1 MIFSELY
8 SIYYL
13 TVAKILEVA
22 LSHKTITDKEIHQCI
37 VDNAFLDSTLT
48 IEKALKTR
56 KWPLLNKDGATRL
69 KHKPISPLTMIEKQW
84 LKAIMDDPRIKLF
97 GLDVEG
103 LEDIEPLF
111 SKDDYKI
118 FDQCSDGDPF
128 EDQKYIAN
136 FRFIL
141 HAIEEKKAI
150 KISIVNRSFKK
161 VWFSFYP
168 IGFEYSIKDDKI
180 RVLTDCCRF
189 SQFNLAKIIDCGFC
203 DELIDVKECI
213 DKKPNKELV
222 LHIYNERNTLERAML
237 HFAHFK
243 KAAEKINDNEYILRL
258 YYDEND
264 EIEVVI
270 RIISFGPNIKVVEP
284 QRVVELIKKRL
295 QTQQK
300 LFQDK
305 K

>member
-1 MIFSELY
+1 MMFSELY

-13 TVAKILEVA
+13 TVAKILETA

-37 VDNAFLDSTLT
+37 VDNAFLDSALT

-56 KWPLLNKDGATRL
+56 KWPLLNKDGTTRL
-69 KHKPISPLTMIEKQW
+69 KHKPTSPLTMIEKQW

-97 GLDVEG
+97 GLEVEW
-103 LEDIEPLF
+103 LDDIEPLF
-111 SKDDYKI
+111 SKEDYKI

-128 EDQKYIAN
+128 EDQKYIAK
-136 FRFIL
+136 FHLIL
-141 HAIEEKKAI
+141 HAIEKKKAI
-150 KISIVNRSFKK
+150 KISMVNRYFKK

-168 IGFEYSIKDDKI
+168 IGLEYSIKDDKI
-180 RVLTDCCRF
+180 RVLADGCRF
-189 SQFNLAKIIDCGFC
+189 SQFNLAKIIDCDFC
-203 DELIDVKECI
+203 DELIEVKECI
-213 DKKPNKELV
+213 DKKPNNELI

-237 HFAHFK
+237 HFAHFQK
-243 KAAEKINDNEYILRL
+243 TAEKINNNEYILRL

-284 QRVVELIKKRL
+284 QRIVDLIKKRL
-295 QTQQK
+295 QEQQK
-300 LFQDK
+300 LFQK